1 MTNRFRV
8 RGRHPTVFPVQL
20 PQWLPPKIMREMIA
34 RFQSF
39 LALEIKTMMSTDMQ
53 YGRTPSRK
61 SQSAR
66 SSGSLD
72 DGYNSDDCDVLDTDV
87 QPFAPFM
94 PTDNRAQTPPPQL
107 Q

>member
-53 YGRTPSRK
+53 YGRTPSRQ

-66 SSGSLD
+66 SSGYD
-72 DGYNSDDCDVLDTDV
+72 SDDCDVLDTDV

-94 PTDNRAQTPPPQL
+94 PMDNRAQAPPPQL